1 MVLKFVTMK
10 SFYAIIT
17 LFLSILTADL
27 QAKNCVACTPTGDQT
42 TYGTNNTWIGYAYQG
57 RTFTTYAGY
66 VTEGSPASPNFDESF
81 GGDNVSYATSG
92 CPITTENFAMR
103 YKLTRNF
110 TNANYQIT
118 VGGDDGYRLSL
129 DGGTT
134 WIINNWNDHS
144 YTTTTITVALNG
156 STNMVLEYYEN
167 GGGNRVTFSLTQ
179 ICTGTED
186 QTVYGTGNIW
196 KGYIYQGMNFDLY
209 KGTMAEGSAGGP
221 NFDENFTNSG
231 NNNTTVF
238 NTSACPVTTYQFS
251 ARYRLKKTFTNAKYI
266 FTIGGDDG
274 YRLSLDGGATW
285 VINKWND
292 QSFAVASYT
301 AILNGSYD
309 MVLEYYDNGGAS
321 RINFS
326 VASSTLPVTLLSFD
340 VNAVTEDQT
349 KLTWKATNAVNFDH
363 YVIQRSTD
371 GQTFKDVHTT
381 PFSEGTDGLT
391 RDYSYTD
398 VYAYNGE
405 LYYRLMMVDIDGRT
419 DYSRIISLKLHNTR
433 NIKIYPTIVDNDVFV
448 ETNAS
453 LAGVHFELYDMGGNR
468 IRSQEWAILNGRQ
481 QVNIKSRG
489 NLSAG
494 AYIARLTDGHTI
506 LAKQMILVR

>member
-1 MVLKFVTMK
+1 MK
-10 SFYAIIT
+10 IFYALTTI
-17 LFLSILTADL
+17 LFCSLSASL

-66 VTEGSPASPNFDESF
+66 VNEGSAASPNFDESF
-81 GGDNVSYATSG
+81 GGTNVAYATSG
-92 CPITTENFAMR
+92 CPVTTQDFAMR

-118 VGGDDGYRLSL
+118 VGGDDGYRFSL
-129 DGGTT
+129 DGGAT

-144 YTTTTITVALNG
+144 YASTTITVALSGN
-156 STNMVLEYYEN
+156 TNMVLEYYEN
-167 GGGNRVTFSLTQ
+167 GGDNRVTFSLTQ
-179 ICTGTED
+179 ICSGTED

-196 KGYIYQGMNFDLY
+196 AGYIYQGVNFDLY
-209 KGTMAEGSAGGP
+209 KGKMSEGSAGGP
-221 NFDENFTNSG
+221 NFDENFTNAG

-238 NTSACPVTTYQFS
+238 NTSGCPVTTYQFS
-251 ARYRLKKTFTNAKYI
+251 VRYRLTKTFTNAKYT

-292 QSFAVASYT
+292 QSFTISSYSV
-301 AILNGSYD
+301 IVNGTKN

-326 VASSTLPVTLLSFD
+326 VTSTSLPVTLVGFD
-340 VNAVTEDQT
+340 INAVTEDQT
-349 KLTWKATNAVNFDH
+349 KLMWKATNAINFDH

-371 GQTFKDVHTT
+371 GQNFRDVHIT
-381 PFSEGTDGLT
+381 PASEGTEANI
-391 RDYSYTD
+391 REYSYTD
-398 VYAYNGE
+398 TYAYNGD
-405 LYYRLMMVDIDGRT
+405 LYYRLMMVDLDGRT
-419 DYSRIISLKLHNTR
+419 EYSKELSLKLHNTQS
-433 NIKIYPTIVDNDVFV
+433 IKIYPTIVDNDLFV
-448 ETNAS
+448 ETNTT
-453 LAGVHFELYDMGGNR
+453 LAGIRFELYDMGGNR
-468 IRSQEWAILNGRQ
+468 VQTKDWSVLNGRQ
-481 QVNIKSRG
+481 QVSVKGRG
-489 NLSAG
+489 NLVAG
-494 AYIARLTDGHTI
+494 AYIARLTDGRTV